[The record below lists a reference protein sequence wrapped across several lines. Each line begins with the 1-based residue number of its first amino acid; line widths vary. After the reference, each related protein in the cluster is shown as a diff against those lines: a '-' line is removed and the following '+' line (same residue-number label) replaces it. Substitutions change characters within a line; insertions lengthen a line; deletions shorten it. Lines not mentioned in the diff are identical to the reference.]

1 MLIFVN
7 AFFIGFDVDEAD
19 WFFLVVFMIEIILK
33 LYVYG
38 PCQFA
43 MRLWNM

>member
-38 PCQFA
+38 PYQFA